1 MAPPASS
8 WSCWLTLPR
17 RVMPGARHWQWLSKA
32 NLRSCSRFQLS
43 GLSPAWLTSSA
54 GLPLVYLPRRRAPL
68 HCGPV
73 WVAPLPMGE
82 PVGDVGTSRDRIGSP
97 AQVGSGRGRCMCLA
111 GLFVPKPS
119 SQTSV
124 VRILVSN
131 LGLSVRQRPL
141 VYVGV
146 CGDRHSVSHSAQPS
160 GSNAGLSVNGG
171 F

>member
-1 MAPPASS
+1 
-8 WSCWLTLPR
+8 
-17 RVMPGARHWQWLSKA
+17 
-32 NLRSCSRFQLS
+32 
-43 GLSPAWLTSSA
+43 
-54 GLPLVYLPRRRAPL
+54 
-68 HCGPV
+68 
-73 WVAPLPMGE
+73 
-82 PVGDVGTSRDRIGSP
+82 
-97 AQVGSGRGRCMCLA
+97 MCLA